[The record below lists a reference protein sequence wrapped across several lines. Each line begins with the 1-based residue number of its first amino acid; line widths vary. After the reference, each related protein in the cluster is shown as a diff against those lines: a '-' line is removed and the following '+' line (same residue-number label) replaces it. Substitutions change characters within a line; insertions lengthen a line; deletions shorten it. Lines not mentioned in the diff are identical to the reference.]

1 MPVTARAATE
11 GTGTARIASPAV
23 APPPGNPRFPMFDS
37 LRGIAVL
44 AVLTFHVASISGALN
59 VRVIGDFLAVLGD
72 LGLVLFFVISGFL
85 LYRPFV
91 AARASERGVP
101 GAARYARRRV
111 LRVVPAYW
119 TALTLLAIFPAIVGP
134 FSGDWWRYYFFGQ
147 LYSSR
152 TVGLGIPVAWTL
164 CVEVSFYVALPVWAA
179 GMRAV
184 RLQHGPGPLLRSEL
198 IPLALLALC
207 GVAIQLAAS
216 RLAISRLV
224 SDSLLGQCTW
234 FALGMALAVLSV
246 AAGMRGWKGRL
257 LRPLIDHPGLC
268 WVGAVACLTGLVAV
282 LQPGGEFTILLALT
296 TKQPVAKTL
305 AALLL
310 TGALM
315 ALLVA
320 PAVFAEDARAL
331 PHRVLGA
338 ASLGLLGLIS
348 YGVYLWH
355 LAVAE
360 LLGLSANGV
369 QFSAKGLNLVAKIHH
384 FKTPVLFVLT
394 LGVSCAIAAL
404 SYRFVE
410 LPFLR
415 RKET

>member
-1 MPVTARAATE
+1 VTARAATDL
-11 GTGTARIASPAV
+11 GTGSARVASPAV
-23 APPPGNPRFPMFDS
+23 APPPGNPRFALFDS

-44 AVLTFHVASISGALN
+44 AVVTFHVASISGALN
-59 VRVIGDFLAVLGD
+59 VRVIGDLLAVLGD

-91 AARASERGVP
+91 AARASERTVP
-101 GAARYARRRV
+101 SARRYARRRA
-111 LRVVPAYW
+111 LRIVPAYW
-119 TALTLLAIFPAIVGP
+119 TALTLLAVFPAIVGP
-134 FSGDWWRYYFFGQ
+134 FSGDWWRYYFFAQ
-147 LYSSR
+147 LYSSH
-152 TVGLGIPVAWTL
+152 TLGLGIPVAWTL
-164 CVEVSFYVALPVWAA
+164 CVEVSFYLLLPLWAA
-179 GMRAV
+179 GIRAV
-184 RLQHGPGPLLRSEL
+184 KPRRGPRPLLRSEL
-198 IPLALLALC
+198 VPLALLALF

-246 AAGMRGWKGRL
+246 AADSRHWNGRVPRGL
-257 LRPLIDHPGLC
+257 TDHPGLC
-268 WVGAVACLTGLVAV
+268 WAAAGACLAGVVAV
-282 LQPGGEFTILLALT
+282 LRPGGEFTILLALT

-310 TGALM
+310 TAALI

-320 PAVFAEDARAL
+320 PAVFAADMRAL
-331 PHRVLGA
+331 PRRVLA
-338 ASLGLLGLIS
+338 AAPLGLLGLIS

-360 LLGLSANGV
+360 LLGLSANPT
-369 QFSAKGLNLVAKIHH
+369 QFSARGLNLVAKLHH
-384 FKTPVLFVLT
+384 FRTPVLFVLT
-394 LGVSCAIAAL
+394 LGVSCVIAAL